1 VKKPIVIAL
10 AVVAILAASQWL
22 YVSDDP
28 VINQE
33 MSSTDALT
41 LPALQP
47 VTETQSSIP
56 PLPAPAV
63 KSSKKSAMPI
73 DSDAQTK
80 ESAARAVAFQEA
92 TVTFDSLDN
101 GAKRERRKTA
111 LSKIIAGT
119 SVGVE
124 DEVALQQSWERSGR
138 A

>member
-1 VKKPIVIAL
+1 VKKPILIAL

-22 YVSDDP
+22 YVTDDP

-41 LPALQP
+41 SPALQPVTLQP

-63 KSSKKSAMPI
+63 KKSKKSATPI
-73 DSDAQTK
+73 DSDAQAK

-101 GAKRERRKTA
+101 GAKREKKNSPKQDYCRYKRWR
-111 LSKIIAGT
+111 G
-119 SVGVE
+119 G
-124 DEVALQQSWERSGR
+124 
-138 A
+138 